1 MLNLFKKKETVVKP
15 VAPYIP
21 PEQPEYEDYLEL
33 LIDVNKSAY
42 ILGKQTKDEYLAMR
56 SALGDILDRAEARR
70 CADDTS
76 ELEDMIKRINEQA
89 KRDGYLE
96 LNEKGVP
103 VMCFGENYRKIRDL
117 KMSGWNNNLNLEFC
131 WPPATF
137 DFSKEEIAIASDS
150 SPQEK
155 QPL

>member
-56 SALGDILDRAEARR
+56 SALGDILDRAEAHR
-70 CADDTS
+70 CT
-76 ELEDMIKRINEQA
+76 
-89 KRDGYLE
+89 
-96 LNEKGVP
+96 
-103 VMCFGENYRKIRDL
+103 
-117 KMSGWNNNLNLEFC
+117 
-131 WPPATF
+131 
-137 DFSKEEIAIASDS
+137 EEEEEAEA
-150 SPQEK
+150 
-155 QPL
+155 

>member
-1 MLNLFKKKETVVKP
+1 MLNLFKKKEPVVVKP
-15 VAPYIP
+15 AVDYIP

-42 ILGKQTKDEYLAMR
+42 ILGKQTKAEYTAMK

-70 CADDTS
+70 CADGTS
-76 ELEDMIKRINEQA
+76 ELDMTKLLNEQA
-89 KRDGYLE
+89 NRDGYLQ
-96 LNEKGVP
+96 LNENGVP
-103 VMCFGENYRKIRDL
+103 VACLGENYRKIRDL
-117 KMSGWNNNLNLEFC
+117 GMSGWNDNLNLEFC
-131 WPPATF
+131 WPPATP
-137 DFSKEEIAIASDS
+137 DFSREEITIKSDS